1 MTNLHSELVD
11 MLGLRIVRGDYPP
24 GARIDVDALEPEF
37 GVSKTAIREALRVI
51 REKGLIDSWPKRGT
65 IVNDRTA
72 WKLLDSDVIMWRRSA
87 RRDDDRLLAELS
99 QLRDV
104 IEPAAARLAAQSRKP
119 EDIEALTRSFEE
131 FAKAGHDVERL
142 AAADQDFHL
151 NLLRATHNELMMRL
165 DVVIVH
171 ALNARNRIQH
181 HPGAHWLDPV
191 PDHRAVLEAVVAGSP
206 DAAEAAMRF
215 AIRESDVDLTS
226 GEPVFDDPA
235 ALPGITADKPAA
247 RQTRTP

>member
-24 GARIDVDALEPEF
+24 GTRIDVDSLEPEF
-37 GVSKTAIREALRVI
+37 GVSKTAMREALRVI
-51 REKGLIDSWPKRGT
+51 REKGLIDSWPRRGT
-65 IVNDRTA
+65 IVNDRKT
-72 WKLLDSDVIMWRRSA
+72 WKLLDSDVIKWRRSA

-104 IEPAAARLAAQSRKP
+104 IEPAAAKLAARFRRA
-119 EDIEALTRSFEE
+119 EDLEALKKSFAE
-131 FAKAGHDVERL
+131 FEAAGRDVERL

-171 ALNARNRIQH
+171 ALSARNRIQH
-181 HPGAHWLDPV
+181 HPGGHWLDPV
-191 PDHRAVLEAVVAGSP
+191 PDHKRVLDAVEQGDP
-206 DAAEAAMRF
+206 EAAEAAMRF
-215 AIRESDVDLTS
+215 AIRESDVDLS
-226 GEPVFDDPA
+226 HGEPEFETPTGMPALDPEA
-235 ALPGITADKPAA
+235 TA
-247 RQTRTP
+247 R

>member
-1 MTNLHSELVD
+1 MANLHSEIVD

-24 GARIDVDALEPEF
+24 GARIDVDSLEPEL

-65 IVNDRTA
+65 IVNDRAA
-72 WKLLDSDVIMWRRSA
+72 WKLLDGDVMMWRRSA
-87 RRDDDRLLAELS
+87 RRDDDRLLSELS

-104 IEPAAARLAAQSRKP
+104 IEPAAARLAAQFRKP
-119 EDIEALTRSFEE
+119 EDLEALKRSFAE
-131 FAKAGHDVERL
+131 FETAGQDVERL

-151 NLLRATHNELMMRL
+151 HLLRATHNELMMRL

-181 HPGAHWLDPV
+181 HPGADWLDPV
-191 PDHRAVLEAVVAGSP
+191 PDHRRVLDAVEAGDP
-206 DAAEAAMRF
+206 EAAEAAMRY
-215 AIRESDVDLTS
+215 AIRESDLDLKS
-226 GEPVFDDPA
+226 GEPAFTEVIIP
-235 ALPGITADKPAA
+235 PRINTK
-247 RQTRTP
+247 RTPTRN

>member
-24 GARIDVDALEPEF
+24 GTRIDVDSLEPEF

-51 REKGLIDSWPKRGT
+51 REKGLIDSWPRRGT
-65 IVNDRTA
+65 IVNARDA
-72 WKLLDSDVIMWRRSA
+72 WKLLDGDVIRWRRSA

-104 IEPAAARLAAQSRKP
+104 IEPAAARLAAQYREP
-119 EDIEALTRSFEE
+119 ADIEALRRSFAE
-131 FAKAGHDVERL
+131 FATAGQDVERL
-142 AAADQDFHL
+142 AAADHDFHIH
-151 NLLRATHNELMMRL
+151 LLRATHNELMMRL

-181 HPGAHWLDPV
+181 HPGADWLDPV
-191 PDHRAVLEAVVAGSP
+191 PDHRRVLDAVEAGDPV
-206 DAAEAAMRF
+206 AAEAAMKF
-215 AIRESDVDLTS
+215 AIRESDVDLS
-226 GEPVFDDPA
+226 GGEPAFEEPIPHASFNRAGSPV
-235 ALPGITADKPAA
+235 L
-247 RQTRTP
+247 

>member
-24 GARIDVDALEPEF
+24 GARIDIDSLEPEF

-65 IVNDRTA
+65 IVNDRAA

-104 IEPAAARLAAQSRKP
+104 IEPAAAKLAAQYRKP
-119 EDIEALTRSFEE
+119 EDIAALSRSFEE

-142 AAADQDFHL
+142 AAADQDFHI

-181 HPGAHWLDPV
+181 HPGADWLDPV
-191 PDHRAVLEAVVAGSP
+191 PDHQAVLDAVVAGDP
-206 DAAEAAMRF
+206 EAAEAAMRF
-215 AIRESDVDLTS
+215 AIRESDVDLSS
-226 GEPVFDDPA
+226 GEPVFEEPIGHSA
-235 ALPGITADKPAA
+235 ISTSEPAA
-247 RQTRTP
+247 R